1 MRLITSKGGENPL
14 AQKDKVSAGREFLV
28 LLGGGGDLSLRML
41 LPSLYF
47 LEADRQLPD
56 GLGIVGVGRADLG
69 GADGYRKLVRDALGK
84 RAKIDEAV
92 WERFV
97 RRLDY
102 LSADMTS
109 ESGGAALA
117 KVVGA
122 PSMLAIFFAVS
133 PSLFA
138 PICASLKAAGLAGPN
153 TRLVL
158 EKPIGR
164 DLASSQ
170 ATNQVVADTVSE
182 EQTFRIDHYL
192 GKETVQNLTAL
203 RFANTIFEPLW
214 NNNTIDHV
222 QITVAETEGV
232 GDRWPYYDEYGALRD
247 MLQNHMM
254 QLLCLVAME
263 PPSGFD
269 PDAMR
274 NEKVKVLRS
283 LRPLTVETV
292 AMNSVRG
299 QYVEGVVGGE
309 KVRGYVEERGE
320 ATDTETFV
328 ALKAEID
335 NWRWAGVPFFLRTG
349 KRLPE
354 RRTQIIIQFKAVPY
368 SIFGGPAQDDL
379 VANRLVIDLQPDE
392 DIRLSLMN
400 KRPGMTETGMR
411 LQSSPLSLSLAS
423 NYAGAGGRR
432 RIAYEHL
439 LADVFRGDRTLFV
452 RRDEVEQA
460 WAYVDGVANA
470 WKAAKMTPHSYP
482 AGAWGPRA
490 QSDALIAP
498 GGRKWGA

>member
-1 MRLITSKGGENPL
+1 L
-14 AQKDKVSAGREFLV
+14 ARNGKSSQGDEVLV
-28 LLGGGGDLSLRML
+28 LMGGGGDLALRML
-41 LPSLYF
+41 LPSLYY
-47 LEADRQLPD
+47 LEADRLLPD
-56 GLGIVGVGRADLG
+56 GLRIVGVGRHDLG
-69 GADGYRKLVRDALGK
+69 GADGYREAAHAALVK
-84 RAKIDEAV
+84 RAKVDEEV
-92 WERFV
+92 WSRFAQ
-97 RRLDY
+97 RLDY
-102 LSADMTS
+102 LAGDMTS
-109 ESGGAALA
+109 NEGTKALA
-117 KVVGA
+117 DMVGA
-122 PSMLAIFFAVS
+122 PSMMAVFFAVS

-138 PICASLKAAGLAGPN
+138 PICAALKAAGLAGPN
-153 TRLVL
+153 TRLIL
-158 EKPIGR
+158 EKPVGR

-170 ATNQVVADTVSE
+170 AINQAVADTVSE

-203 RFANTIFEPLW
+203 RFANVIFEPLW
-214 NNNTIDHV
+214 TNVTVDHV

-247 MLQNHMM
+247 MLQNHML

-283 LRPLTVETV
+283 LRPMTAETV
-292 AMNSVRG
+292 TANTVRG
-299 QYVEGVVGGE
+299 QYIGGVVAGE
-309 KVRGYVEERGE
+309 PVRGYVEERG
-320 ATDTETFV
+320 AKTGTETFV

-335 NWRWAGVPFFLRTG
+335 NWRWAGVPFYLRTG

-354 RRTQIIIQFKAVPY
+354 RRTQIVIQFKSVPY
-368 SIFGGPAQDDL
+368 SIFGGAAQDDL

-400 KRPGMTETGMR
+400 KRPGLTDKGMR
-411 LQSSPLSLSLAS
+411 LQSSPLSLSLAT

-439 LADVFRGDRTLFV
+439 LLDVFRGDRTLFV

-460 WAYVDGVANA
+460 WTYVDGVAAA
-470 WKAAKMTPHSYP
+470 WREAKVHPIDYP
-482 AGAWGPRA
+482 AGAWGPKA
-490 QSDALIAP
+490 ASEALISP
-498 GGRKWGA
+498 GGRTWGA